1 MTAQGKEHS
10 AMKICKHAFC
20 DRRRKRTMIPAIME
34 LNPKGKEEHSGHS
47 KLRAYQHGIQSCR
60 MTMLDKHRVHGHQIQ
75 KKRLKK
81 HV

>member
-34 LNPKGKEEHSGHS
+34 LNPKGKEE
-47 KLRAYQHGIQSCR
+47 
-60 MTMLDKHRVHGHQIQ
+60 
-75 KKRLKK
+75 
-81 HV
+81 